1 MMALYGQSD
10 TGKPSLPSHP
20 ALPGGLEIKETYRL
34 QKSTYYVTPEGAGAE
49 NYDDMDK
56 VTMKA
61 QEADLRY
68 YETTNSE
75 GAALFIEK
83 VLNPS
88 SYFVPQVIPHD
99 MMIIGPE
106 FTYFYDEKGK
116 LLATEASPD
125 DWLESLQEDINNH
138 SPTDEPSS
146 GEMLMPPGW
155 ERRGEGYFYSSR
167 DMDLFVHP
175 GSGLITTE
183 YRNPDGLWAYRS
195 MEINEV
201 SDPERSIPIFR
212 IVVQNTALSSGKC
225 VFRVENERYSEY
237 YRAAKEPNPGA
248 GLRSASDSPATI
260 SLEGVQLWPNP
271 VHNILT
277 ISLPYRPNFAEANV
291 EIMNMTGQTIY
302 NARHKMGNTSAIDL
316 TSLSSGLYLIRIQSG
331 KEIFVDKIIIP

>member
-1 MMALYGQSD
+1 MKNNQNLDSNAENFPSGRYISNPARTYWLLLIISLTCMMALYGQSD

-99 MMIIGPE
+99 VMIIGPE
-106 FTYFYDEKGK
+106 FTYFYDEEGK

-146 GEMLMPPGW
+146 GEMSMPPGW

-167 DMDLFVHP
+167 DMVP
-175 GSGLITTE
+175 
-183 YRNPDGLWAYRS
+183 
-195 MEINEV
+195 
-201 SDPERSIPIFR
+201 
-212 IVVQNTALSSGKC
+212 
-225 VFRVENERYSEY
+225 
-237 YRAAKEPNPGA
+237 
-248 GLRSASDSPATI
+248 
-260 SLEGVQLWPNP
+260 
-271 VHNILT
+271 
-277 ISLPYRPNFAEANV
+277 
-291 EIMNMTGQTIY
+291 
-302 NARHKMGNTSAIDL
+302 
-316 TSLSSGLYLIRIQSG
+316 
-331 KEIFVDKIIIP
+331 